1 MDIEEHVLDEI
12 IRLAIVPEDSPPDYS
27 NRSGKSPEELRESL
41 TVART
46 YLGDQMFVVV
56 WFDAGARS
64 KSGIRI
70 MPRR

>member
-1 MDIEEHVLDEI
+1 MDIEKYLLHEI
-12 IRLAIVPEDSPPDYS
+12 IRLGVVPEDPPPDYS

-70 MPRR
+70 MPCR